1 MKVSVELSPADTER
15 LQNKASRL
23 GVTPERL
30 AQAAISDLLARER
43 DDFEAAAKRVLEK
56 NRDLYQ
62 RLA

>member
-15 LQNKASRL
+15 LHDKASQL

-30 AQAAISDLLARER
+30 AHAAISDLLARER
-43 DDFEAAAKRVLEK
+43 GDFEAAAKRVLEK
-56 NRDLYQ
+56 NRELYR